1 VPKDLARTKPHLVQ
15 QLAPREEAQRKGTL
29 EGPPDYDLLAHCW
42 VPSIIT
48 RPMTCFEQ
56 PESVDLILK
65 GVRDAVESSDGV
77 ALDGLG
83 FRNHYACWCERC
95 DARRAKVAEEEGLDV
110 YDALARASEDL
121 LVEISEK
128 VYEAAKSVNHDAIV
142 MNHRWPPFKPNPYY
156 GWRLRMD
163 YCSQTVSWFYKPHWS
178 LERVQSEIEEML
190 RLEDRERNQFI
201 PFIGCYADAHNVRS
215 GDRIATELDLAQSQC
230 GDHLVFCNLEAPK
243 RHRSI
248 AEALVTHLR

>member
-1 VPKDLARTKPHLVQ
+1 
-15 QLAPREEAQRKGTL
+15 
-29 EGPPDYDLLAHCW
+29 
-42 VPSIIT
+42 
-48 RPMTCFEQ
+48 
-56 PESVDLILK
+56 
-65 GVRDAVESSDGV
+65 
-77 ALDGLG
+77 
-83 FRNHYACWCERC
+83 
-95 DARRAKVAEEEGLDV
+95 
-110 YDALARASEDL
+110 
-121 LVEISEK
+121 VEISEK

-215 GDRIATELDLAQSQC
+215 GDRIAAELDLAQSQC